1 MFFSGSLEIFDLVSL
16 LRMLTRERRT
26 GRLVLRYGDNTIQL
40 FLYDGSIVYATETRK
55 NNRLGTLLK
64 ESGYIS
70 QQVLDE
76 CLALSLKNK
85 ERLGKTLVQK
95 GVVSLERLNQ
105 FLLRQAENTVY
116 NVLLW
121 DSGEFEYNDA
131 PLHLG
136 RAVEYKLDAMDILLG
151 ASRRIDAIGII
162 RKKTPGESDILKIA
176 GDMGS
181 GEEIG
186 LNADEW
192 QVLSLIDGHRSVRQV
207 IDKSG
212 LDDIA
217 AYKFLYTLI
226 SSGKV
231 EISMSKLTSGE
242 LAARAVKTL
251 GEVDPRQ
258 FREALDHLGLKR
270 SSSLRVVL
278 ARIFREALSE
288 EQIVSAAKNQ
298 VVKINSPEE
307 KTALH
312 KLREENRVPFFREI
326 IELLSRLVAA

>member
-1 MFFSGSLEIFDLVSL
+1 MSLSGRLEIFDLGSL

-26 GRLVLRYGDNTIQL
+26 GRLVLRYGDNTIQV
-40 FLYDGSIVYATETRK
+40 FLYDGSVVYATETRK
-55 NNRLGTLLK
+55 NNRLGMLLK
-64 ESGYIS
+64 ESGYITQS
-70 QQVLDE
+70 ALDE

-121 DSGEFEYNDA
+121 DSGGFEYNDV
-131 PLHLG
+131 PLNLG
-136 RAVEYKLDAMDILLG
+136 GAVEYKLDAVDVLLG

-162 RKKTPGESDILKIA
+162 RKMTPGDTDILKIA
-176 GDMGS
+176 ADMVGD
-181 GEEIG
+181 GEIRR
-186 LNADEW
+186 NADESK
-192 QVLSLIDGHRSVRQV
+192 VLALIDGNRSVRQV
-207 IDKSG
+207 LDKSG
-212 LDDIA
+212 FDELA
-217 AYKFLYTLI
+217 AYKILYSLI

-231 EISMSKLTSGE
+231 EISMSKMTPEE
-242 LAARAVKTL
+242 LAARAVKAL
-251 GEVDPRQ
+251 GKVDPRQ

-288 EQIVSAAKNQ
+288 EQIMTAAKNQ
-298 VVKINSPEE
+298 ALKISSPEE
-307 KTALH
+307 KNALR

-326 IELLSRLVAA
+326 IELLCRSVAA